1 VVAALQPAKKAKRFV
16 ELEEAEEEVVVE
28 EEEEEEGT
36 EEGMSRL

>member
-1 VVAALQPAKKAKRFV
+1 VRHRGEKGLALG
-16 ELEEAEEEVVVE
+16 LVVVEE